1 MELVDT
7 IRGMLKDIDITD
19 LKELNQLIEKVIN
32 LRIAENTRVNWSKE
46 LNEQYNIDI
55 TDEEAVPFVTREALL
70 VIFSPG
76 DKPFSVSK
84 EERNEFKIFET
95 ILEMRPFLKGRT
107 WYNTDV
113 VSSRQ
118 VRWMYAGVPIY
129 TSFD

>member
-1 MELVDT
+1 M
-7 IRGMLKDIDITD
+7 
-19 LKELNQLIEKVIN
+19 
-32 LRIAENTRVNWSKE
+32 
-46 LNEQYNIDI
+46 
-55 TDEEAVPFVTREALL
+55 TREALL